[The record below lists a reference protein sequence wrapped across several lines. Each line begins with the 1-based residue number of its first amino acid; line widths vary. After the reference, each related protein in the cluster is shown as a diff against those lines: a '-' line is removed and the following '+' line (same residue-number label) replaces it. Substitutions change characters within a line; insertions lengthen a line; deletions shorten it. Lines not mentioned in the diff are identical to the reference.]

1 MSKERKLK
9 RMRPKKVQE
18 IEVKEQK
25 NMRNTPL
32 IFSGIILAMISI
44 GLLIFVLSEK
54 VFHLN

>member
-18 IEVKEQK
+18 VEVKEQK

-32 IFSGIILAMISI
+32 ILSGIILAMISI